1 MKKFLVFHA
10 STVDG
15 STVSEHA
22 SGTGVDMGTFLADDV
37 KSIMAKNGGIEIC
50 IEETGKFN
58 QNATSANTAGASG
71 NDEINTLANVLVT
84 LAVTNANIPTVMKDI
99 CRAINTGPHTDG
111 VILFDA
117 VNSVFPGDVANVTGI
132 TIARPTFNV
141 VLGTS

>member
-1 MKKFLVFHA
+1 
-10 STVDG
+10 
-15 STVSEHA
+15 
-22 SGTGVDMGTFLADDV
+22 MGTFLADDV

-58 QNATSANTAGASG
+58 QNATSANTAGAGG
-71 NDEINTLANVLVT
+71 NDEVNTLANVLVT
-84 LAVTNANIPTVMKDI
+84 LAVVNASVPAVMKNI
-99 CRAINTGPHTDG
+99 CRAINSGPHTDG

-117 VNSVFPGDVANVTGI
+117 VNGVYPGDVADVTAI